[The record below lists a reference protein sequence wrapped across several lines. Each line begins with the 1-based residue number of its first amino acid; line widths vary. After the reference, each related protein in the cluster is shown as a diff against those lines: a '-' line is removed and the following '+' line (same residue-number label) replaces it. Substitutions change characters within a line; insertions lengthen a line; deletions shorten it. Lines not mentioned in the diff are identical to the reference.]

1 MPSVDGL
8 SVEKGYKHQFN
19 QLDSGNVQCKRC
31 LLETPSPEFH
41 NNMKSI
47 SSVPCV
53 PVESGSVAKKMP
65 FTSTWPDQLR
75 SIMNNDKSP
84 KEDCWQITTSSG
96 RMFRV
101 SRDTDDLSTFPEP
114 DDFPL
119 TIEAVP
125 AEVLMQEELERLHLE
140 ELLLEEELHLV
151 DMEAKY
157 QVELE
162 KEATLQRASLLNST
176 IPASS
181 TLSPAASFL
190 VALSINTCNV
200 YTAMYMRIIVSY
212 DMDRSVSQP
221 FLNSLPPSSQTSPRF
236 ASKTRTS
243 WKLCLSKGP
252 WRRNTWNFQSWT
264 GLWDVMFFT
273 KKLQNIYT

>member
-19 QLDSGNVQCKRC
+19 QLECGSVQCKRC

-41 NNMKSI
+41 SNMKSI

-53 PVESGSVAKKMP
+53 PVEPGSVAKKMP
-65 FTSTWPDQLR
+65 FTSTWPEQLR
-75 SIMNNDKSP
+75 SIMNKSP
-84 KEDCWQITTSSG
+84 KEDCWQVTTSSG
-96 RMFRV
+96 KMFRV
-101 SRDTDDLSTFPEP
+101 SRETDDLSTFPEP

-119 TIEAVP
+119 TIEAIP

-140 ELLLEEELHLV
+140 ELLLEEELRLV

-157 QVELE
+157 KVEVA
-162 KEATLQRASLLNST
+162 KESELQRASFLNST

-190 VALSINTCNV
+190 V
-200 YTAMYMRIIVSY
+200 
-212 DMDRSVSQP
+212 
-221 FLNSLPPSSQTSPRF
+221 
-236 ASKTRTS
+236 
-243 WKLCLSKGP
+243 
-252 WRRNTWNFQSWT
+252 
-264 GLWDVMFFT
+264 
-273 KKLQNIYT
+273 